1 MVKKSIFAQEK
12 DSKNTEQKK
21 NPLDEMLDEL
31 ERYQDECEPRNLLDS
46 GE

>member
-12 DSKNTEQKK
+12 EAKK
-21 NPLDEMLDEL
+21 STLKRNPLDDMLDEL
-31 ERYQDECEPRNLLDS
+31 DKYVDECEPRNLLDS